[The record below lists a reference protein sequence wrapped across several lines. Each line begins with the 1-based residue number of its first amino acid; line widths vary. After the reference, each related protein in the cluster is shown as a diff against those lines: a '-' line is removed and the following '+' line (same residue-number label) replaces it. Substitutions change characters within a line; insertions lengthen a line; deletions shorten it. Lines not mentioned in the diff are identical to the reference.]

1 MCGWH
6 TRVRHTL
13 KELPAT
19 KSVALL
25 VTGLLSVMANNSSH
39 VDVNESHIF
48 ENGSFSFHFDN
59 TWDHSL
65 PVVIALCFLGL
76 SGAAGNAIVAIVG
89 LKRQEKTSARC
100 YIISLS
106 LVDFVVCTVVI
117 PLEIYNLTN
126 QFSFY
131 NDGLCKTYIWLSD
144 FTMYA
149 SFLIHVAVAADR
161 YWVMKTVHNTQAQM
175 YQHFFS
181 KTVTFSHVS
190 ILIIVVASGLISI
203 LGCVG
208 YESVPLLLGTDLYA
222 CTNTRFIDLGYA
234 SSWIRTC
241 LSFSSILVMCILYVA
256 LFCGLARRVGV
267 AWPPQVVSVQVRPV
281 SRLEDSSQ
289 TMGRGTETSM
299 NSSQRQHTGGE
310 TDFEIPSVD
319 AGVETIDPGAGR
331 RRGAAARHEAV
342 TTEGRAQQRQSGHRT
357 LGIVHRTAQHA
368 RLSSRNVTIKKVYRS
383 AKLLALITAVFV
395 LTWLPEWVLHLLLQV
410 DINLYHRLMAANQF
424 DFAEGALCLRFINN
438 AVNPIIFLFLNS
450 EFRQDCKRLVCCVR
464 RSR

>member
-1 MCGWH
+1 
-6 TRVRHTL
+6 
-13 KELPAT
+13 
-19 KSVALL
+19 
-25 VTGLLSVMANNSSH
+25 MANNRSH
-39 VDVNESHIF
+39 VGVNESHIF
-48 ENGSFSFHFDN
+48 ENGSYSFHFDN

-76 SGAAGNAIVAIVG
+76 SGAAGNAIVTIVG

-190 ILIIVVASGLISI
+190 ILVIVVASGLISI

-222 CTNTRFIDLGYA
+222 C
-234 SSWIRTC
+234 
-241 LSFSSILVMCILYVA
+241 
-256 LFCGLARRVGV
+256 
-267 AWPPQVVSVQVRPV
+267 
-281 SRLEDSSQ
+281 
-289 TMGRGTETSM
+289 
-299 NSSQRQHTGGE
+299 
-310 TDFEIPSVD
+310 
-319 AGVETIDPGAGR
+319 
-331 RRGAAARHEAV
+331 AAARHEAA

-357 LGIVHRTAQHA
+357 RGIAHRTAQHA